1 MTRGKSLAR
10 GSRTERTPARL
21 ANVWERLRAAFQRW
35 GRATDTAIACL
46 VLLMLLQPLV
56 SNADCDC
63 DPGVWWA
70 YALVVVQAVPLVW
83 RRRWPLAVVLVSG
96 GAAAIY
102 GITEQP
108 DPAVPFAALV
118 AVYSVAAHGTRR
130 RANLAGVV
138 GLVLVALV
146 LVTDPGVDLADVTVN
161 YLVFVTAWLLGDTA
175 RRRRERATEL
185 EERAAYLERT
195 RTAEAEAAAAGE
207 RNRIAREMHDVVAH
221 HLSLM
226 VVQAEAG
233 PVVVRTD
240 PNRAVEV
247 FEAISTT
254 GKEALSEMRRL
265 LGVLKHPDAT
275 RRAGEDSVG
284 PPLTPQPDATH
295 IPLLVERV
303 RDAGFDVDLAIEGHE
318 ALPPAVGL
326 TAYRIVQEALTNAV
340 RHGHPGH
347 IRVQVS
353 REHQALVLV
362 VEDDGPRSRAEVSPG
377 GGSVPKQS
385 GGLPETPDAPDTP
398 SAMAAPGWAEEAPAG
413 EPSGSSGGVGGHGLV
428 AMRERALLVGGTAT
442 AGPLAGGGWRVR
454 ARLPVDDRGSA

>member
-1 MTRGKSLAR
+1 L
-10 GSRTERTPARL
+10 
-21 ANVWERLRAAFQRW
+21 QRW
-35 GRATDTAIACL
+35 GWATDIAIALL

-96 GAAAIY
+96 GAAAVY
-102 GITEQP
+102 GMTEQP

-118 AVYSVAAHGTRR
+118 AVYSVAAHDTRR

-175 RRRRERATEL
+175 RRRRDRATEL

-195 RTAEAEAAAAGE
+195 RAAEAEAAAAGE
-207 RNRIAREMHDVVAH
+207 RNRIARELHDVVAH
-221 HLSLM
+221 HPSLM

-240 PNRAVEV
+240 PDRAVEV

-254 GKEALSEMRRL
+254 GREALSEMRRL
-265 LGVLKHPDAT
+265 LGVLKRPDA
-275 RRAGEDSVG
+275 APGPGEGSAE

-295 IPLLVERV
+295 IPALVERV
-303 RDAGFDVDLAIEGHE
+303 RETGFDVDLSIEGHVE

-340 RHGHPGH
+340 RHGRPDN

-353 REHQALVLV
+353 REPQSLVLV
-362 VEDDGPRSRAEVSPG
+362 VEDNGPSARAAVSPG
-377 GGSVPKQS
+377 GGSVAKTS
-385 GGLPETPDAPDTP
+385 GGLPEPPDTP
-398 SAMAAPGWAEEAPAG
+398 QATAALGQLSLGQPSLGEASLGQASLEQASLGQGGALPMGEPGAAPSA
-413 EPSGSSGGVGGHGLV
+413 GVGGHGLV
-428 AMRERALLVGGTAT
+428 AMRERVLLVGGTVT
-442 AGPLAGGGWRVR
+442 AGPLAGGGWRVH